1 MSTMFYRAV
10 LQVVLIFGAETWVL
24 LMDMSRK
31 LEGLHVGFLRQ
42 VTGQMAKRQR
52 EGTRRSVVEV
62 GVIKESETHT
72 LWLYIDKRQATVA
85 KWVVLR
91 PILDIFD
98 M

>member
-24 LMDMSRK
+24 STEMARD

-42 VTGQMAKRQR
+42 VTGQKAKRQR
-52 EGTRRSVVEV
+52 EGTWRSMAAAE
-62 GVIKESETHT
+62 VIKESGTHT
-72 LWLYIDKRQATVA
+72 LWLYIDKRQATGA

-91 PILDIFD
+91 AILDIFD